1 MPIKYI
7 LPIQI
12 IVVLLQS
19 ISEGNQRGVILV
31 LARENVGN
39 FHRICRDSVAV
50 RVYSV
55 GCFIQ
60 FRIFKVFP
68 TTVTRGV
75 VYQYHALLFGA
86 C

>member
-1 MPIKYI
+1 M
-7 LPIQI
+7 
-12 IVVLLQS
+12 
-19 ISEGNQRGVILV
+19 LV

-55 GCFIQ
+55 DCIIQ

-75 VYQYHALLFGA
+75 VNQYHASFNYIYRLKWVLSERKN
-86 C
+86 